1 MNLTKKI
8 QLTKEAKI
16 FICILSVIAAD
27 IFILLSFY
35 GFFRINQHYSYF
47 RILNSEYI
55 YNENYDLFVIL
66 AFLFIASSFFSGHYS
81 KRRIFWDDA
90 RSILISLSILALL
103 DISAQALSGKTS
115 TLYVYLAQWVT
126 LAVTIS
132 CGRLL
137 AKNLLRKVGIWQIP
151 TAILGSGDN
160 AVQAFHTLNQEP
172 ILGYDVRCFIH
183 ISSTHSIA
191 PDLPPSVPLVHLSLD
206 FISPEE
212 IVIDSE
218 KSPFLNNHIVIASDE
233 MNDTAAFRI
242 MDILS
247 AHGSQIDIA
256 PPLRGLP
263 LLEMEISHVFG
274 REAIILHTKNSLA
287 RPVRR
292 WLKRCVDFF
301 IALTAFVLLLP
312 LMAYLA
318 YRIRGEDGGPAF
330 FYQERIGFGGKTFEC
345 IKFRSMKVD
354 AEDAL
359 ARWKEE
365 SPSLWE
371 EYQHSNFK
379 IRNDP
384 RITKIGEFIRITSLD
399 ELPQIINVLKGE
411 MSIVGPRPILGR
423 EIDSYGQGYL
433 HYCRVHPGIT
443 GIWQISGRSNTSFL
457 DRAFYD
463 EWYIKNWSL
472 WYDFVIIIKT
482 IPAILK
488 RDGAY

>member
-1 MNLTKKI
+1 MTLLNKL
-8 QLTKEAKI
+8 LFTKEMKI
-16 FICILSVIAAD
+16 FICTYSIIISDIIIIIAFFLFLRSKQNYS
-27 IFILLSFY
+27 FIY
-35 GFFRINQHYSYF
+35 
-47 RILNSEYI
+47 ILNSENI
-55 YNENYDLFVIL
+55 YNQNYDWFIALS
-66 AFLFIASSFFSGHYS
+66 FLFIGASFFSGHYS
-81 KRRIFWDDA
+81 KRRLFWDDA
-90 RSILISLSILALL
+90 KSILISLSILALL
-103 DISAQALSGKTS
+103 DMSAQALSGNTS
-115 TLYVYLAQWVT
+115 TLYVCLAQWVT

-132 CGRLL
+132 CGRLF
-137 AKNLLRKVGIWQIP
+137 AKNLLRKMGIWQIP

-160 AVQAFHTLNQEP
+160 AVQAFHTLNQES
-172 ILGYDVRCFIH
+172 ILGYDVRYFIH
-183 ISSTHSIA
+183 ISSEHSIA
-191 PDLPPSVPLVHLSLD
+191 PDLPSYVPLVHLNLD
-206 FISPEE
+206 LVSPEE
-212 IVIDSE
+212 IIIDFE

-233 MNDTAAFRI
+233 MNDPAAFRI

-247 AHGSQIDIA
+247 AHGYQIDIA

-301 IALTAFVLLLP
+301 IALTAFILLLP

-318 YRIRGEDGGPAF
+318 FRIRGEDGGPAF

-345 IKFRSMKVD
+345 IKFRSMKID

-384 RITKIGEFIRITSLD
+384 RVTKIGGFLRITSLD

-423 EIDSYGQGYL
+423 EIDAYGQGYL

-443 GIWQISGRSNTSFL
+443 GIWQISGRSNTSFM